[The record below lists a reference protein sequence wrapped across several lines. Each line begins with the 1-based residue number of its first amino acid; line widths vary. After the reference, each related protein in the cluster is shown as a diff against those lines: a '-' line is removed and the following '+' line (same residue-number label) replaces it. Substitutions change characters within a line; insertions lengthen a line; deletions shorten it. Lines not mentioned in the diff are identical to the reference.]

1 MSQFDPILSSMK
13 NEDFSTKKH
22 LLEYLLHIIGNI
34 KNEKKPL
41 DQEDTAAM
49 LEYAYSEV
57 DEMLAAI
64 KNAETYKEKDVV
76 FDCEDLLLG
85 LIMNL
90 CPTPQSIPEGILKKI
105 DLLVQTVNA
114 ERYIE
119 NTVDEIFKQDS
130 IEAPE
135 TERLLGLVAKTTDE
149 YQKCKLYAGLVHY
162 KNDLSK
168 FSQSAKGLV
177 STHLES
183 ELRRYLSV
191 EQLNEDHIGNLEL
204 ISDISKSFITE
215 EIVSLLYEVLKLR
228 RSNIDYYAVESLLS
242 SGNGVPEETIVSL
255 ARNLEYASLTYG
267 MLGSFGKQDL
277 FPNEY
282 TSPEY
287 LAKSDM
293 VHWLVYPTELGKE
306 PDAIE
311 YVGKISYLFK
321 KEVYHVFKFRSDSD
335 NLTDDLK
342 NEWLIGWSSDEGGTF
357 SNFDKYSAF
366 EKETVQSTLKNIK
379 KNLIG

>member
-13 NEDFSTKKH
+13 NEDFPTKKH
-22 LLEYLLHIIGNI
+22 LLEYLLHIISNI

-41 DQEDTAAM
+41 EQEDTAAM

-90 CPTPQSIPEGILKKI
+90 CPTPQSIPESILKKI

-168 FSQSAKGLV
+168 FSRSAKELV
-177 STHLES
+177 STHLEA
-183 ELRRYLSV
+183 ELKRYLSV

-342 NEWLIGWSSDEGGTF
+342 NEWLIVWSSDKGGTF

>member
-41 DQEDTAAM
+41 DQEDIAAI

-57 DEMLAAI
+57 DEMLTAI

-90 CPTPQSIPEGILKKI
+90 CPTPQSIPESILKKI
-105 DLLVQTVNA
+105 DLLVQTVTA

-162 KNDLSK
+162 KNNLSK
-168 FSQSAKGLV
+168 FSRSAKELV
-177 STHLES
+177 SIHLEA

-215 EIVSLLYEVLKLR
+215 EIVSLLCEVLKLR

-255 ARNLEYASLTYG
+255 ARNLEYASLTYS

-306 PDAIE
+306 PDVIE